1 MPMEKDFLF
10 SLGDSANGAIGFCA
24 TVRGKNAKD
33 ATEKLKKAF
42 EWFNRECDVAK
53 ATGIRG
59 EDKDLLDL
67 EVYFN
72 PDYITANDIIE
83 VSPAEERAAS

>member
-1 MPMEKDFLF
+1 MKEKDFLF
-10 SLGDSANGAIGFCA
+10 SLGDSSTGAIGFCA

-33 ATEKLKKAF
+33 ATKKLKKAF

-53 ATGIRG
+53 ATGVRG
-59 EDKDLLDL
+59 EEKDLRDL

-72 PDYITANDIIE
+72 PDYISENDIIE
-83 VSPAEERAAS
+83 VSPVEEAA